1 VNTICAVE
9 QQSPKPAKRNV
20 AMFASRRYTASDL
33 DEYASLIR
41 GGRTEVIVSQRGLFD
56 ASVARVDLGELWLQS
71 GRENLPRT
79 LRTVVAADRAFLVFL
94 ACAQPPVN
102 ILSSP
107 IEHNDL
113 VLIKPGEALSS
124 RSVGPCEWAGM
135 SLPKE
140 QFHRFG
146 AILTGKEVLPQ
157 DVKQVLRPLQPRL
170 ALLRRLHRAAV
181 DLAETAPDVVSH
193 PDAARGL
200 QQRLIEAAFGA
211 VSDAHDPVSV
221 PGHRRQR
228 IMARFEALIEANPD
242 RALFLTEVCE
252 AIGVTERTF
261 RNCCQRDLGMSPTRY
276 LSLRRLHQ
284 VHCSLR
290 MADPA
295 TTVTEVATRYGF
307 WELGRF
313 SMAYHELFE
322 ESPSETLRHSKS
334 SASPKSF
341 RIRIA

>member
-1 VNTICAVE
+1 VNAIGAVE
-9 QQSPKPAKRNV
+9 QQSPKPANRNV
-20 AMFASRRYTASDL
+20 AMFATRRYSASDP
-33 DEYASLIR
+33 DEYAGLIR
-41 GGRTEVIVSQRGLFD
+41 GGRVEVIVSQRGLFD
-56 ASVARVDLGELWLQS
+56 ASVARVDLGELWMQS

-79 LRTVVAADRAFLVFL
+79 FRTVVAADRAFLVFL
-94 ACAQPPVN
+94 ACPQPPVN

-113 VLIKPGEALSS
+113 VLIRPGEALSS

-146 AILTGKEVLPQ
+146 AILTGKEILPQ

-170 ALLRRLHRAAV
+170 ARLRRLHRAAV
-181 DLAETAPDVVSH
+181 DLAETAPEVVSH
-193 PDAARGL
+193 LDAARGL
-200 QQRLIEAAFGA
+200 QQHLIEAAFSA
-211 VSDAHDPVSV
+211 ASDADDPISV

-228 IMARFEALIEANPD
+228 IMTRFETLIEANPD

-276 LSLRRLHQ
+276 LTLRRLHL

-295 TTVTEVATRYGF
+295 TTVTEIATRYGF

-313 SMAYHELFE
+313 SMAYHELFQ
-322 ESPSETLRHSKS
+322 ESPSETLRHS
-334 SASPKSF
+334 
-341 RIRIA
+341 RQIARVA